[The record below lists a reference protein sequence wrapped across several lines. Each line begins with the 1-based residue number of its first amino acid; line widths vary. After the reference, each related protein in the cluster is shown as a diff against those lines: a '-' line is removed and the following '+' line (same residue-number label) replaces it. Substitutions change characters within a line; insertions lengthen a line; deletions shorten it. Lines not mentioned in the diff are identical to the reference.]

1 MRLKNA
7 VIKYHTLINA
17 LFAVFLVLN
26 LVSCI
31 VGLVFNPIVIRLDL
45 TFLLDLLAPSLD
57 ITDDAD
63 NYAQWLYKF

>member
-7 VIKYHTLINA
+7 VIKYHTIINA
-17 LFAVFLVLN
+17 LFISFLVVN

-31 VGLVFNPIVIRLDL
+31 IGLVFNPIVIRLDL

-57 ITDDAD
+57 ITDDA
-63 NYAQWLYKF
+63 NNFAQWLYGF